1 MPKDGLQD
9 PDRTTGVNGNRSHGM
24 AQAVQGDMRQSGG
37 SQGGGMSAGQ
47 SFRGEIDNPAAQ
59 GAHALGAVKGGQLRE
74 HGRGQGQV
82 PEGSGAFERAGQ
94 IGAIN
99 AQALAAHVQNAGIG
113 VNIGPL
119 EAEGLTAPEAAGGH
133 EQQQGPSP
141 ATPGGHEIGG
151 ELRGGEHSGL
161 GRKMA
166 GLFAGIQRRGGQVVQ
181 AHGLCKRGVEHGKNE
196 LRGARMH
203 ARLGIDD
210 LLQKEA
216 VELVQFGIEDAGR
229 EGGNG
234 PAVTGH
240 GGWGA
245 YGQDKGIKPAREIG
259 ASMHCIASR
268 NGLLPMISGR
278 SGAWQVQD
286 IGESRRRK
294 HKRPNPRARARA
306 TNVSPFPQRVING
319 LSDHDNHDNHDH
331 DAGAR
336 VYARTCARAGAR
348 VETAGGLPEE
358 LFALYEDVFCR
369 HMPGIV
375 AMEIMAMMAAG
386 AGADLVAEIIRYTAG
401 APRPSWAY
409 ARAVL
414 RRQMAMG
421 TRTAEDF
428 AAREAARAERIHANG
443 MPKRVIEQCYEQRRY
458 DAAEFGELSEE
469 QLAEMAKRGRE

>member
-1 MPKDGLQD
+1 MAS
-9 PDRTTGVNGNRSHGM
+9 TGYWGIETQK
-24 AQAVQGDMRQSGG
+24 AQ
-37 SQGGGMSAGQ
+37 
-47 SFRGEIDNPAAQ
+47 
-59 GAHALGAVKGGQLRE
+59 
-74 HGRGQGQV
+74 
-82 PEGSGAFERAGQ
+82 
-94 IGAIN
+94 
-99 AQALAAHVQNAGIG
+99 
-113 VNIGPL
+113 
-119 EAEGLTAPEAAGGH
+119 EAE
-133 EQQQGPSP
+133 PS
-141 ATPGGHEIGG
+141 
-151 ELRGGEHSGL
+151 
-161 GRKMA
+161 
-166 GLFAGIQRRGGQVVQ
+166 
-181 AHGLCKRGVEHGKNE
+181 
-196 LRGARMH
+196 
-203 ARLGIDD
+203 
-210 LLQKEA
+210 
-216 VELVQFGIEDAGR
+216 
-229 EGGNG
+229 
-234 PAVTGH
+234 
-240 GGWGA
+240 
-245 YGQDKGIKPAREIG
+245 
-259 ASMHCIASR
+259 
-268 NGLLPMISGR
+268 
-278 SGAWQVQD
+278 
-286 IGESRRRK
+286 
-294 HKRPNPRARARA
+294 RARARA

-319 LSDHDNHDNHDH
+319 LSNHDNHDNHDH

-428 AAREAARAERIHANG
+428 TAREAERAERGLHYGGNG

>member
-1 MPKDGLQD
+1 MAS
-9 PDRTTGVNGNRSHGM
+9 TGYWGIETQK
-24 AQAVQGDMRQSGG
+24 AQ
-37 SQGGGMSAGQ
+37 
-47 SFRGEIDNPAAQ
+47 
-59 GAHALGAVKGGQLRE
+59 
-74 HGRGQGQV
+74 
-82 PEGSGAFERAGQ
+82 
-94 IGAIN
+94 
-99 AQALAAHVQNAGIG
+99 
-113 VNIGPL
+113 
-119 EAEGLTAPEAAGGH
+119 EAE
-133 EQQQGPSP
+133 PS
-141 ATPGGHEIGG
+141 
-151 ELRGGEHSGL
+151 
-161 GRKMA
+161 
-166 GLFAGIQRRGGQVVQ
+166 
-181 AHGLCKRGVEHGKNE
+181 
-196 LRGARMH
+196 
-203 ARLGIDD
+203 
-210 LLQKEA
+210 
-216 VELVQFGIEDAGR
+216 
-229 EGGNG
+229 
-234 PAVTGH
+234 
-240 GGWGA
+240 
-245 YGQDKGIKPAREIG
+245 
-259 ASMHCIASR
+259 
-268 NGLLPMISGR
+268 
-278 SGAWQVQD
+278 
-286 IGESRRRK
+286 
-294 HKRPNPRARARA
+294 RARARA

>member
-1 MPKDGLQD
+1 MAS
-9 PDRTTGVNGNRSHGM
+9 TGYWGIETQK
-24 AQAVQGDMRQSGG
+24 AQ
-37 SQGGGMSAGQ
+37 
-47 SFRGEIDNPAAQ
+47 
-59 GAHALGAVKGGQLRE
+59 
-74 HGRGQGQV
+74 
-82 PEGSGAFERAGQ
+82 
-94 IGAIN
+94 
-99 AQALAAHVQNAGIG
+99 
-113 VNIGPL
+113 
-119 EAEGLTAPEAAGGH
+119 EAE
-133 EQQQGPSP
+133 PS
-141 ATPGGHEIGG
+141 
-151 ELRGGEHSGL
+151 
-161 GRKMA
+161 
-166 GLFAGIQRRGGQVVQ
+166 
-181 AHGLCKRGVEHGKNE
+181 
-196 LRGARMH
+196 
-203 ARLGIDD
+203 
-210 LLQKEA
+210 
-216 VELVQFGIEDAGR
+216 
-229 EGGNG
+229 
-234 PAVTGH
+234 
-240 GGWGA
+240 
-245 YGQDKGIKPAREIG
+245 
-259 ASMHCIASR
+259 
-268 NGLLPMISGR
+268 
-278 SGAWQVQD
+278 
-286 IGESRRRK
+286 
-294 HKRPNPRARARA
+294 RARARA

-319 LSDHDNHDNHDH
+319 LSNHDNHDNHDD

-428 AAREAARAERIHANG
+428 TAREAERDERGLHYGGNG

>member
-1 MPKDGLQD
+1 MAS
-9 PDRTTGVNGNRSHGM
+9 TGYWGIETQK
-24 AQAVQGDMRQSGG
+24 AQ
-37 SQGGGMSAGQ
+37 
-47 SFRGEIDNPAAQ
+47 
-59 GAHALGAVKGGQLRE
+59 
-74 HGRGQGQV
+74 
-82 PEGSGAFERAGQ
+82 
-94 IGAIN
+94 
-99 AQALAAHVQNAGIG
+99 
-113 VNIGPL
+113 
-119 EAEGLTAPEAAGGH
+119 EAE
-133 EQQQGPSP
+133 PS
-141 ATPGGHEIGG
+141 
-151 ELRGGEHSGL
+151 
-161 GRKMA
+161 
-166 GLFAGIQRRGGQVVQ
+166 
-181 AHGLCKRGVEHGKNE
+181 
-196 LRGARMH
+196 
-203 ARLGIDD
+203 
-210 LLQKEA
+210 
-216 VELVQFGIEDAGR
+216 
-229 EGGNG
+229 
-234 PAVTGH
+234 
-240 GGWGA
+240 
-245 YGQDKGIKPAREIG
+245 
-259 ASMHCIASR
+259 
-268 NGLLPMISGR
+268 
-278 SGAWQVQD
+278 
-286 IGESRRRK
+286 
-294 HKRPNPRARARA
+294 RARARA

-428 AAREAARAERIHANG
+428 AAREAERAERGLHYGGNG
-443 MPKRVIEQCYEQRRY
+443 MPKRVIEQCYGQRRY

>member
-1 MPKDGLQD
+1 MAS
-9 PDRTTGVNGNRSHGM
+9 TGYWGIETQK
-24 AQAVQGDMRQSGG
+24 AQ
-37 SQGGGMSAGQ
+37 
-47 SFRGEIDNPAAQ
+47 
-59 GAHALGAVKGGQLRE
+59 
-74 HGRGQGQV
+74 
-82 PEGSGAFERAGQ
+82 
-94 IGAIN
+94 
-99 AQALAAHVQNAGIG
+99 
-113 VNIGPL
+113 
-119 EAEGLTAPEAAGGH
+119 EAE
-133 EQQQGPSP
+133 PS
-141 ATPGGHEIGG
+141 
-151 ELRGGEHSGL
+151 
-161 GRKMA
+161 
-166 GLFAGIQRRGGQVVQ
+166 
-181 AHGLCKRGVEHGKNE
+181 
-196 LRGARMH
+196 
-203 ARLGIDD
+203 
-210 LLQKEA
+210 
-216 VELVQFGIEDAGR
+216 
-229 EGGNG
+229 
-234 PAVTGH
+234 
-240 GGWGA
+240 
-245 YGQDKGIKPAREIG
+245 
-259 ASMHCIASR
+259 
-268 NGLLPMISGR
+268 
-278 SGAWQVQD
+278 
-286 IGESRRRK
+286 
-294 HKRPNPRARARA
+294 RARARA

-428 AAREAARAERIHANG
+428 TAREAERAERGLHYGGNG
-443 MPKRVIEQCYEQRRY
+443 MPKRVIEQCYGQRRY